1 MEPGEK
7 EWLSAAERERA
18 DEERSLSLNKKHER
32 ERERCTYEDCLY
44 GGCAIWRLIGQGGTC
59 CSGRGGG

>member
-18 DEERSLSLNKKHER
+18 DEERSLSLNRKHER
-32 ERERCTYEDCLY
+32 E
-44 GGCAIWRLIGQGGTC
+44 
-59 CSGRGGG
+59 